1 MNNERYNQ
9 IIDEAYSIYI
19 SEVIDIID
27 GYRSGDIIGIQP
39 HIEIMFRN
47 PEELIPLN
55 QQEFIDQ
62 CKNDSEFSERWGLKI
77 EERELSLGER
87 GELFRKEY
95 PNKSVDD
102 FAPGG
107 MEVQSLNHQLNTR
120 YNNANIPTKL
130 ITITYN
136 NETIEVYE

>member
-1 MNNERYNQ
+1 MNNVKYNQ
-9 IIDEAYSIYI
+9 IIDEAYLIYI
-19 SEVIDIID
+19 SEVMDIIN

-77 EERELSLGER
+77 E
-87 GELFRKEY
+87 
-95 PNKSVDD
+95 
-102 FAPGG
+102 
-107 MEVQSLNHQLNTR
+107 
-120 YNNANIPTKL
+120 
-130 ITITYN
+130 
-136 NETIEVYE
+136 

>member
-9 IIDEAYSIYI
+9 IIDEAYKNYVRKH
-19 SEVIDIID
+19 ENFEWTDD
-27 GYRSGDIIGIQP
+27 FCKKNLKDCGDQWDVLP
-39 HIEIMFRN
+39 KE
-47 PEELIPLN
+47 
-55 QQEFIDQ
+55 EFINK
-62 CKNDSEFSERWGLKI
+62 CKTDSEFSERWGLKI
-77 EERELSLGER
+77 EERKLSLGER

-102 FAPGG
+102 FAPDG

-130 ITITYN
+130 LTIIYN
-136 NETIEVYE
+136 NETIEVYV